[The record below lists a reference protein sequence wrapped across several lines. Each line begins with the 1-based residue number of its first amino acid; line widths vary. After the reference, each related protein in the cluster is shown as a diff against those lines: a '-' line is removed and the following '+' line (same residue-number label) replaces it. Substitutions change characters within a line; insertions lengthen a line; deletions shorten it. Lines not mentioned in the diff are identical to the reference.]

1 MQSRFLNTFPF
12 TKKQEESLKKLRI
25 IQTNKIHVQGSLI
38 NINTLKTKR
47 YFGQYGTIKD
57 ITLSIKIDDNKK
69 DSFSVYITYKNKIEA
84 ACVILCTDSIFF
96 FKKIIRAFFGT
107 TKYCKYFL
115 NKQKCANPEKCE
127 FLHRLAPNEDIIL
140 DDKSGFSFKEHLNLS
155 RKIIEQNYSE
165 IKNVLKKPKKFKSI
179 FPWIDFIF
187 LSEEEKQE
195 YCNRNNYGYIK
206 NKEDKGIGPSLKNNC
221 NITNIYNINSLNLEI
236 NNNRIQNNRL
246 TQSDNSQES
255 ATTPEIST
263 ILLKRKII

>member
-1 MQSRFLNTFPF
+1 M
-12 TKKQEESLKKLRI
+12 
-25 IQTNKIHVQGSLI
+25 
-38 NINTLKTKR
+38 
-47 YFGQYGTIKD
+47 
-57 ITLSIKIDDNKK
+57 
-69 DSFSVYITYKNKIEA
+69 
-84 ACVILCTDSIFF
+84 
-96 FKKIIRAFFGT
+96 
-107 TKYCKYFL
+107 
-115 NKQKCANPEKCE
+115 
-127 FLHRLAPNEDIIL
+127 
-140 DDKSGFSFKEHLNLS
+140 NLS

-206 NKEDKGIGPSLKNNC
+206 NKEDKGIGSSLKNNC

-246 TQSDNSQES
+246 TQPDNSQET